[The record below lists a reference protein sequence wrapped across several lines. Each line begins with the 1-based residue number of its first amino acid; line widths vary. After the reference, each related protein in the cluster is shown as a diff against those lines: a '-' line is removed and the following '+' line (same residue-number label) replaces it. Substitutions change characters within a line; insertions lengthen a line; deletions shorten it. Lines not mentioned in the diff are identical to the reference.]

1 MQQGKQGFFKRSS
14 KILGATVVAASMLLV
29 SGCSGSGS
37 KGGGGA
43 GNPNA
48 VLTVDNESGGLWTCG
63 FNPFNS
69 ATAFL
74 SMGNVYEPLMFVN
87 ALKNDATT
95 PWLATG
101 YTWSN
106 SDKTLTFTIRDGV
119 KWSDGT
125 PMTAADVLFT
135 FNELKKYPALDIN
148 SVWSV
153 LSSVT
158 QSGSNQIV
166 FSFKT
171 GATPYFYYIADQV
184 PIVPQ
189 HIWASIKDPFAYVDK
204 DPVATGMYVVGNCT
218 GQNITYKPNTYYW
231 QPGLPKV
238 KTVDY
243 PAFTS
248 NDAANNYLATGQAQ
262 WGAQYIPNISKY
274 YLDKSSDY
282 NSWQPPI
289 AQVSMFLNQK
299 DPLLSNVTVRRA
311 LAYATDKQQASA
323 IGEGGQEPPA
333 NQFGVVTPTY
343 SQWVDPTAK
352 AADDYTYNP
361 QKADQ
366 LLQSIGAVKGS
377 DGIYSLDGKPLSFT
391 IINNGGYSDWV
402 AALQVVAQGMKAA
415 GIQLNVDNLSYND
428 WNTKLLNGQ
437 FQLAYYAETAGPA
450 PYYELRQWLYS
461 TNSAPIGQP
470 AATNYE
476 RFDSPAVDSLFDQYA
491 ATSDQTTQMAIMAQ
505 IETVMLNQVPVIP
518 VTEAAAWYQYDTKD
532 FTGWVTQQNDYA
544 VPSVWQLPDWGQ
556 VLMHLQPK

>member
-311 LAYATDKQQASA
+311 LAYATA

-343 SQWVDPTAK
+343 SQWVDPTVSSQN
-352 AADDYTYNP
+352 DYTYNP

-532 FTGWVTQQNDYA
+532 FTGFVSQQNQYA

-556 VLMHLQPK
+556 VLMHLSPK

>member
-1 MQQGKQGFFKRSS
+1 MQQGFFKRSS
-14 KILGATVVAASMLLV
+14 KILGATAVAASMLLV
-29 SGCSGSGS
+29 SGCSGGGGT
-37 KGGGGA
+37 GGGGT

-69 ATAFL
+69 NVNYL
-74 SMGNVYEPLMFVN
+74 SMGNVYEPLMFVD
-87 ALKNDATT
+87 ALQDDRTT

-101 YTWSN
+101 YAWSN
-106 SDKTLTFTIRDGV
+106 GNKTLTFTIRSGV

-135 FNELKKYPALDIN
+135 LDELKKFPALDLN
-148 SVWSV
+148 SVWAV

-158 QSGSNQIV
+158 ENSAGQIV
-166 FSFKT
+166 LDFKT
-171 GATPYFYYIADQV
+171 AATPYFYYIADQI
-184 PIVPQ
+184 PIIPQ
-189 HIWASIKDPFAYVDK
+189 HIWSTIKDPVGYADS
-204 DPVATGMYVVGNCT
+204 DPIGTGLYVVQPCT
-218 GQNITYKPNTYYW
+218 PQNITYKPNTHYW

-274 YLDKSSDY
+274 YLDKSSDFH
-282 NSWQPPI
+282 SWQPPI
-289 AQVSMFLNQK
+289 AQVTMFPNLK

-311 LAYATDKQQASA
+311 LAYATDRQQASA
-323 IGEGGQEPPA
+323 IGEGGQEPA
-333 NQFGVVTPTY
+333 ASQLGVVTQTY
-343 SQWVDPTAK
+343 PQWVDPTVQAQ
-352 AADDYTYNP
+352 DDYSYNP

-366 LLQSIGAVKGS
+366 LLQSIGAVKGA

-402 AALQVVAQGMKAA
+402 ASLQVVAQGMKAA
-415 GIQLNVDNLSYND
+415 GIQLTVDNLSQDD

-437 FQLAYYAETAGPA
+437 FQLAYFAETAGPA

-476 RFDSPAVDSLFDQYA
+476 RFADPAVDALFNAYA
-491 ATSDQTTQMAIMAQ
+491 ATADETTQKAIVGQ
-505 IETVMLNQVPVIP
+505 LEQVMLNQVPVIP

-532 FTGWVTQQNDYA
+532 FSGFVTQQNDYA
-544 VPSVWQLPDWGQ
+544 VPSVWQFPDWGQ
-556 VLMHLQPK
+556 VLMHLSPK